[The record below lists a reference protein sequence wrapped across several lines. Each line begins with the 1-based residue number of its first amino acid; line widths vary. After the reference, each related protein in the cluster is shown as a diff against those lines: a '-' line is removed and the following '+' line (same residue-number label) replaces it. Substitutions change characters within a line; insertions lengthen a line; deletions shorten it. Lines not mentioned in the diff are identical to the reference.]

1 MDGADPFE
9 AITELHDLLLDT
21 AGVAELVEAVAAA
34 AARHLGPATAA
45 TVTLRRDGRPTLVA
59 ASDPRAGAC
68 DEVEYATDEGPCL
81 TAIDREQIIS
91 VPDLGRDERWPA
103 WREAARHAGFASAAA
118 LPRTVR
124 PGVRLALNLYAQV
137 THAWDEAAMRVAEL
151 YADELARTVALFLRS
166 ADQAELNAD
175 LRAALASRAVID
187 QAIGVLMA
195 QNRCTPQEAM
205 AMLRSASQHRKVK
218 VRDVAS
224 RVVEGVAGRAPE
236 EADTFRQRA

>member
-1 MDGADPFE
+1 M
-9 AITELHDLLLDT
+9 
-21 AGVAELVEAVAAA
+21 
-34 AARHLGPATAA
+34 
-45 TVTLRRDGRPTLVA
+45 
-59 ASDPRAGAC
+59 
-68 DEVEYATDEGPCL
+68 
-81 TAIDREQIIS
+81 
-91 VPDLGRDERWPA
+91 
-103 WREAARHAGFASAAA
+103 
-118 LPRTVR
+118 
-124 PGVRLALNLYAQV
+124 RLALNLYAQV